1 MAQSHEKLVEEWLRR
16 NNYFTIRSAKIG
28 VAEIDL
34 LALGEQ
40 LVETTENNLTPTII
54 RRHIEVQIS
63 FKPVGFITGKSAK
76 KRSKEEIETDVD
88 MWVHKKF
95 FCDDAHNIRTAFL
108 GRGTNIQDWKFDFVH
123 HIVKEPYELE
133 LIKKKG
139 ISLID
144 FKDIIT
150 ELRKDDG
157 FGTARRGSDA
167 ADEVS
172 LLKMK

>member
-16 NNYFTIRSAKIG
+16 NRYFTIRSAKIG
-28 VAEIDL
+28 VSEIDL

-40 LVETTENNLTPTII
+40 LVETSENNLTSKII

-63 FKPVGFITGKSAK
+63 FKPVGYITGKSAK
-76 KRSKEEIETDVD
+76 KRSKEQIESDVD

-95 FCDDAHNIRTAFL
+95 LCDDVHRIRNAFL
-108 GRGTNIQDWKFDFVH
+108 GRGTNIDDWKFDFVH
-123 HIVKEPYELE
+123 HIVRDPYELE
-133 LIKKKG
+133 IINKKG
-139 ISLID
+139 IGLID
-144 FKDIIT
+144 FKDIIV

-157 FGTARRGSDA
+157 LGTAIRGSDA

>member
-16 NNYFTIRSAKIG
+16 NRYFTIRSAKIG
-28 VAEIDL
+28 VSEIDL

-40 LVETTENNLTPTII
+40 LVKTSENNLTTKII
-54 RRHIEVQIS
+54 RRHVEVQIS

-76 KRSKEEIETDVD
+76 KRSKEQIEIDVD
-88 MWVHKKF
+88 MWLHKKF
-95 FCDDAHNIRTAFL
+95 FCDDVNNIRTAFL
-108 GRGTNIQDWKFDFVH
+108 GRERNIKDWKFDFVH

-133 LIKKKG
+133 LIEKKG
-139 ISLID
+139 IGLID

-157 FGTARRGSDA
+157 VGTARRGSDA